1 MDHDT
6 TSEGKRPP
14 ASGRFLVRIDPGLH
28 AALRAR
34 AASRGISLNR
44 HCAGKLGSP
53 DSELPAP
60 GVGTVRR
67 ALEDV
72 GESLLGVVAF
82 GSWARGHPS
91 WESDL
96 DVLLVVGEEVAVS
109 RALYRRWD
117 ERPALEWDGHR
128 VEPHFVHLPGE
139 GETPSGLWA
148 EVAVDGLVL
157 FERRLLVSRAL
168 AAVRRLIV
176 ADRISQRISHGNP
189 YWVREG

>member
-1 MDHDT
+1 MDNDT
-6 TSEGKRPP
+6 TPGTQPRP

-28 AALRAR
+28 AALRTQ

-44 HCAGKLGSP
+44 HCAHRLGSP
-53 DSELPAP
+53 DRELPAP
-60 GVGTVRR
+60 GIMTVRR
-67 ALEDV
+67 AFEEF

-96 DVLLVVGEEVAVS
+96 DVLLVVDEEVAVS
-109 RALYRRWD
+109 RSLYRRWD
-117 ERPALEWDGHR
+117 DRPALQWDGHR
-128 VEPHFVHLPGE
+128 VEPHFVHLPDE
-139 GETPSGLWA
+139 GETPSGLWP

-157 FERRLLVSRAL
+157 YERRLLVSRAL
-168 AAVRRLIV
+168 AAVRHLIV
-176 ADRISQRISHGNP
+176 ADRISQRLAHGNP

>member
-1 MDHDT
+1 MDDNT
-6 TSEGKRPP
+6 TPREKPRP

-44 HCAGKLGSP
+44 HCARRLGSP
-53 DSELPAP
+53 DNELPAP
-60 GVGTVRR
+60 GVQTVRR
-67 ALEDV
+67 AFEDV

-96 DVLLVVGEEVAVS
+96 DVLLVVCEEVAVS

-117 ERPALEWDGHR
+117 ERPALEWDGYR

-176 ADRISQRISHGNP
+176 ADRISQRLSHGNP